1 LNMRFLKRVLADRLK
16 PEEIAELYGAFDL
29 VGDIAIIRTPMSLR
43 SKLET
48 IARAIIESN
57 KHVRTVLHQSSPVSG
72 ELRTRRFEHI
82 LGDMKTETTYKEHG
96 CVFKV
101 DLAKA
106 YFTPRLSH
114 ERLRIARLISPGEAV
129 VNMFAGVGT
138 FSIVAARHSQ
148 ATKIYSI
155 DLNPDAFR
163 YMEENV
169 RINKVTG
176 RVIPILGDASE
187 VIANRNKEVADRVLM
202 PLPEKAKEF
211 IESALLALKRE
222 GWIHYYDHVHAETG
236 EDPCLKSFEMLHP
249 RLEETRAN
257 YELNFSR
264 VVREVGPRWFQVVLD
279 LKVMKT
285 STRGSD

>member
-1 LNMRFLKRVLADRLK
+1 MRFLKTALADQLK

-48 IARAIIESN
+48 IGRAVLENN

-82 LGDMKTETTYKEHG
+82 LGDMKTETTYREHG

-106 YFTPRLSH
+106 YFSPRLSH
-114 ERLRIARLISPGEAV
+114 ERLRIAGLISPGEAV

-138 FSIVAARHSQ
+138 YSIVAARHSQ
-148 ATKIYSI
+148 ADKIYSI
-155 DLNPDAFR
+155 DINPDAYR

-187 VIANRNKEVADRVLM
+187 IIANRTKEVADRVLM
-202 PLPEKAKEF
+202 PLPEKGKEF
-211 IESALLALKRE
+211 IGSALLALKRE
-222 GWIHYYDHVHAETG
+222 GWIHYYDHVHAKTG
-236 EDPCLKSFEMLHP
+236 EDPCLKSFKALQP
-249 RLEETRAN
+249 RLEDTKADC
-257 YELNFSR
+257 ELSFFR
-264 VVREVGPRWFQVVLD
+264 VVRDVGPRWFQVVLD
-279 LKVMKT
+279 LKVAKA
-285 STRGSD
+285 SA